1 MKPIQLTHHHL
12 LSSMKSLF
20 LATLCAALAA
30 PAANAQLPPA
40 MAKLPPLTETPAQR
54 DARMQWWRDA
64 KFGLFIHWG
73 PVSLQGVEIGWGR
86 KAPRTYDINGHT
98 GRGADP
104 EYDNLYKRFN
114 PVKFNAAEWVKI
126 AQDAGMKYL
135 VLVCKHHDGFSMFHT
150 KHSDYSIANTPFKR
164 DLVKELAD
172 ACRAAGLRFGV
183 YYSQR
188 DWYHPDYLVGD
199 NRKYNEF
206 YQEQVRELL
215 TNYGN
220 VDILWFDH
228 VAGFWSDYTY
238 DQLYPMIYQLQPDIL
253 INDRGAKF
261 CGRGR
266 DRKQSTL
273 SKLPESREARKIV
286 NGDFYTPEQRIGGMD
301 LKRDWESCIT
311 ICHQWA
317 WKPNDKMKSFSECIR
332 TLVTCATGGGN
343 LLFNVGPMPTG
354 EIEPRQ
360 VERLKEMGAWLGKYG
375 DSIYGT
381 QGGPYR
387 NGRWGGS
394 TRKGKTVWL
403 HVFEW
408 NGDTLRLP
416 ALPAKVV
423 GIKSL
428 TGGKP
433 SFQQTASGLDV
444 TVAKSDQDP
453 VNTVIEL
460 TLDQALPAKLALG
473 STRSLANDP
482 NYGEVLL
489 TQSAIKMEKSKPLV
503 LDLGGNPSVAGISMV
518 LAKGKIAAKT
528 LSVAI
533 SHDGTNWENVRSF
546 DRLTSLLEVSLSR
559 TVAGADVLGRPV
571 RSIRIEADAPLQLDQ
586 VKVLGKPR

>member
-1 MKPIQLTHHHL
+1 
-12 LSSMKSLF
+12 MKSRF
-20 LATLCAALAA
+20 LAALFATCLF
-30 PAANAQLPPA
+30 PVANAQLPKA
-40 MAKLPPLTETPAQR
+40 MAELPPLTETPAQR

-98 GRGADP
+98 GRGSDP
-104 EYDNLYKRFN
+104 DYDKLYKQFN

-150 KHSDYSIANTPFKR
+150 KHSDYSIANSPFKR
-164 DLVKELAD
+164 DVVKELAE
-172 ACRAAGLRFGV
+172 ACHKAGLRFGV

-199 NRKYNEF
+199 NRNYNDF

-215 TNYGN
+215 THYGK

-238 DQLYPMIYQLQPDIL
+238 DQLYPMIYKLQPDIL

-261 CGRGR
+261 CGKGR
-266 DRKQSTL
+266 DKRESTL
-273 SKLPESREARKIV
+273 NPLPESREARKIV

-317 WKPNDKMKSFSECIR
+317 WKPDDKMKSLSECLR
-332 TLVTCATGGGN
+332 TLVTCASGGGN

-360 VERLKEMGAWLGKYG
+360 VERLREMGAWLRKYG
-375 DSIYGT
+375 QSIHGT
-381 QGGPYR
+381 RGGPYR
-387 NGRWGGS
+387 NGRWGGA
-394 TRKGKTVWL
+394 TRKDETVWL

-408 NGDTLRLP
+408 NGETLRLP
-416 ALPAKVV
+416 ALPAKVT
-423 GIKSL
+423 GIRAL
-428 TGGKP
+428 TGGTAA
-433 SFQQTASGLDV
+433 FQQTTAGLDV
-444 TVAKSDQDP
+444 KLPKADQDP
-453 VNTVIEL
+453 INTIIEL
-460 TLDQALPAKLALG
+460 TLDKALPEKLVLG
-473 STRSLANDP
+473 SSRSLADDP

-489 TQSAIKMEKSKPLV
+489 KQPQTKIERAKPVVLELGAVKSV
-503 LDLGGNPSVAGISMV
+503 SGISIA
-518 LAKGKIAAKT
+518 LAKGKIPGKKVVV
-528 LSVAI
+528 SV
-533 SHDGTNWENVRSF
+533 SENGKDWESIHTFVRMASP
-546 DRLTSLLEVSLSR
+546 LEVSLSR
-559 TVAGADVLGRPV
+559 TVAGAEVLGRPV
-571 RSIRIEADAPLQLDQ
+571 YSIRIETDSVVPIDH
-586 VKVLGKPR
+586 VKVLGKP

>member
-1 MKPIQLTHHHL
+1 
-12 LSSMKSLF
+12 MKSLF
-20 LATLCAALAA
+20 LAALCAALAA
-30 PAANAQLPPA
+30 PAANAQLPKA
-40 MAKLPPLTETPAQR
+40 MAELPPLTETPAQR

-73 PVSLQGVEIGWGR
+73 PVAIQGVEIGWGR

-98 GRGADP
+98 GRGSDP
-104 EYDNLYKRFN
+104 EYDNLYKQFN

-126 AQDAGMKYL
+126 AQDASMKYL

-150 KHSDYSIANTPFKR
+150 EFSDYSIANAPFKR
-164 DLVKELAD
+164 DIVKELAD
-172 ACRAAGLRFGV
+172 ACHKAGLRFGV

-188 DWYHPDYLVGD
+188 DWYHPDYLLGD
-199 NRKYNEF
+199 NRKYNDF
-206 YQEQVRELL
+206 YQKQVRELL
-215 TNYGN
+215 TNYGK

-238 DQLYPMIYQLQPDIL
+238 DQLYPMIYKLQPDIL
-253 INDRGAKF
+253 VNDRGAKF

-266 DRKQSTL
+266 DKKQSTL
-273 SKLPESREARKIV
+273 SQLPESREARKIV

-301 LKRDWESCIT
+301 LNRDWESCIT
-311 ICHQWA
+311 ICKQWA
-317 WKPNDKMKSFSECIR
+317 WKPNDTMKSFSECIR
-332 TLVTCATGGGN
+332 TLVTSVSGGGN

-354 EIEPRQ
+354 EIELRQ
-360 VERLKEMGAWLGKYG
+360 MERLKEMGAWLGKYG
-375 DSIYGT
+375 NSLYGT
-381 QGGPYR
+381 RGGPYR

-394 TRKGKTVWL
+394 THKDKTVWL

-408 NGDTLRLP
+408 NGDTLCLS

-423 GIKSL
+423 GIRSL

-460 TLDQALPAKLALG
+460 TLDQALPTKLALG

-503 LDLGGNPSVAGISMV
+503 LDLGGTPSVTGISMV

-533 SHDGTNWENVRSF
+533 SHDGMNWENVRSF
-546 DRLTSLLEVSLSR
+546 DRLTSPLEVSLSR
-559 TVAGADVLGRPV
+559 AVAGADVLGRPV

-586 VKVLGKPR
+586 VKVLGKAK

>member
-1 MKPIQLTHHHL
+1 
-12 LSSMKSLF
+12 MKSLF
-20 LATLCAALAA
+20 LAALCAALAT
-30 PAANAQLPPA
+30 PAVCADLPPA
-40 MAKLPPLTETPAQR
+40 MAKLPPLTESPEQR

-73 PVSLQGVEIGWGR
+73 PVAIQGVEIGWGR

-98 GRGADP
+98 GRCSDP
-104 EYDNLYKRFN
+104 AYDHLYKQFN

-150 KHSDYSIANTPFKR
+150 KHSDYSIAHTPFRR
-164 DLVKELAD
+164 DVVKELAD
-172 ACRAAGLRFGV
+172 ACRSAGLKFGV

-199 NRKYNEF
+199 NSKYNSF

-215 TNYGN
+215 TNYGK

-228 VAGFWSDYTY
+228 VAGYWSDYTY
-238 DQLYPMIYQLQPDIL
+238 DQLYPMIYELQPDIL
-253 INDRGAKF
+253 VNDRGAKF

-266 DRKQSTL
+266 DKKLSTL
-273 SKLPESREARKIV
+273 SKLPESREARKIA

-301 LKRDWESCIT
+301 LNRDWESCIT

-317 WKPNDKMKSFSECIR
+317 WKPDDKMKSFSECIR

-360 VERLKEMGAWLGKYG
+360 VDRLKEMGAWLKKYS

-381 QGGPYR
+381 RGGPFR

-394 TRKGKTVWL
+394 TRKDKTVWL

-423 GIKSL
+423 GIKAL

-433 SFQQTASGLDV
+433 TFQQTASGLDV
-444 TVAKSDQDP
+444 TLAKADQDP
-453 VNTVIEL
+453 INTVIEL
-460 TLDQALPAKLALG
+460 TLDRNLPGKLLLG
-473 STRSLANDP
+473 SVRAMADDP
-482 NYGEVLL
+482 NYGEVLH
-489 TQSAIKMEKSKPLV
+489 TQASVACKPSKPV
-503 LDLGGNPSVAGISMV
+503 VIDLGATKSVKGISMT
-518 LAKGKIAAKT
+518 LAKGKSAAKSVT
-528 LSVAI
+528 VAI
-533 SHDGTNWENVRSF
+533 SQDGTKWEHACVF
-546 DRLTSLLEVSLSR
+546 DRLSSPLEVSLST
-559 TVAGADVLGRPV
+559 TVAGAEVLGRPV
-571 RSIRIEADAPLQLDQ
+571 RSIRIEADATLPLDQ
-586 VKVLGKPR
+586 VKVLGKAR

>member
-1 MKPIQLTHHHL
+1 
-12 LSSMKSLF
+12 MKSHLI
-20 LATLCAALAA
+20 AALCATFLIPSVHAD
-30 PAANAQLPPA
+30 LPPS
-40 MAKLPPLTETPAQR
+40 MAKLPPLTETPEQR

-73 PVSLQGVEIGWGR
+73 PVAIKGVEIGWGR
-86 KAPRTYDINGHT
+86 NAPRTYDINGHT
-98 GRGADP
+98 ERGADP
-104 EYDNLYKRFN
+104 EYDNLYKQFN

-135 VLVCKHHDGFSMFHT
+135 VLVCKHHDGFSIFHT

-164 DLVKELAD
+164 DAVKELAD
-172 ACRAAGLRFGV
+172 ACRAAGLKFGV

-188 DWYHPDYLVGD
+188 DWFHPDYLVGD

-215 TNYGN
+215 TNYGKI
-220 VDILWFDH
+220 DILWFDH

-238 DQLYPMIYQLQPDIL
+238 DQLYPMIYELQPDIL
-253 INDRGAKF
+253 VNDRGAKF

-266 DRKQSTL
+266 DKKLSTL
-273 SKLPESREARKIV
+273 SKLPESTAARKIV

-301 LKRDWESCIT
+301 LMRDWESCIT

-317 WKPNDKMKSFSECIR
+317 WKPNDKMKSLSECIR
-332 TLVTCATGGGN
+332 TLVTCTTGGGN

-360 VERLKEMGAWLGKYG
+360 VERLKEMGDWLTKYG
-375 DSIYGT
+375 QSVYGT
-381 QGGPYR
+381 RGGPYS
-387 NGRWGGS
+387 NGRWGGA
-394 TRKGKTVWL
+394 TRKDKTIWL

-423 GIKSL
+423 GIRAL

-433 SFQQTASGLDV
+433 VFQQTGTGLDV
-444 TVAKSDQDP
+444 KLAKADHDP
-453 VNTVIEL
+453 MNTVIEL
-460 TLDQALPAKLALG
+460 TLDKELPDNLVLG
-473 STRSLANDP
+473 SSRSLAEDP

-489 TQSAIKMEKSKPLV
+489 KHPPTQVEQSKPAI
-503 LDLGGNPSVAGISMV
+503 LDLGSVKSVCGISIV
-518 LAKGKIAAKT
+518 LAKGKIPARKVVVSISENGTDWEIVRTFDQLSPPLEAT
-528 LSVAI
+528 LSQTI
-533 SHDGTNWENVRSF
+533 
-546 DRLTSLLEVSLSR
+546 
-559 TVAGADVLGRPV
+559 AGAEVLGRPV
-571 RSIRIEADAPLQLDQ
+571 RSIRIETDAPLPLEQI
-586 VKVLGKPR
+586 VVLGKN